1 MLLPEAY
8 AVPNNCAITLAAA
21 LLGLLVGSFLN
32 VVIHRLPKMMQR
44 ETANFVALERG
55 EALPHAGR
63 YDLLLPRS
71 ACPHCNTRL
80 PAHHNVP
87 ILSWLL
93 LRGRCSQCRAPI
105 GLRYPVVELLGAA
118 LFALAAW
125 KFGAGITGLAV
136 MCCCAV
142 LVALAFIDAETMLLP
157 DALTLPLL
165 WLGLLVNLG
174 HRIAPLPDAVL
185 GAAGGYAALWL
196 IFWAFKLA
204 TGKEGLGYGDFKL
217 MAALG
222 AWLGWQAL
230 PLVLLTASAL
240 GAAVGIALV
249 VSGRHERG
257 QAIPFGPYLAIAGM
271 LALLYGSDWLAFG
284 IYDY

>member
-1 MLLPEAY
+1 MPLLEAY
-8 AVPNNCAITLAAA
+8 ALTNNSAITLAAA

-32 VVIHRLPKMMQR
+32 VVIHRLPKMMLR
-44 ETANFVALERG
+44 ETDNFVAQERG

-63 YDLLLPRS
+63 YDLMLPRS
-71 ACPHCNTRL
+71 ACPHCQTRL

-87 ILSWLL
+87 VLSWLL
-93 LRGRCSQCRAPI
+93 LRGRCGECRAPI
-105 GLRYPVVELLGAA
+105 GLRYPAVELLAAA

-125 KFGAGITGLAV
+125 RFGAGLTGLAI
-136 MCCCAV
+136 MGCCAF
-142 LVALAFIDAETMLLP
+142 LIALAFIDAETMLLP

-174 HRIAPLPDAVL
+174 HRIVPLPEAVL
-185 GAAGGYAALWL
+185 GAAGGYVLLWL
-196 IFWAFKLA
+196 IFWGFKLV

-230 PLVLLTASAL
+230 PLVLLSASAL
-240 GAAVGIALV
+240 GAVVGIALV
-249 VSGRHERG
+249 ASGRHDRN

-271 LALLYGSDWLAFG
+271 LALLYGSDWLSFG
-284 IYDY
+284 VYDY

>member
-1 MLLPEAY
+1 MSFLDAY
-8 AVPNNCAITLAAA
+8 GIPHNTAISLMAG

-32 VVIHRLPKMMQR
+32 VVIHRLPKMMLR
-44 ETANFVALERG
+44 ETANFVAHERG

-71 ACPHCNTRL
+71 TCPHCQTAL

-87 ILSWLL
+87 VLSWLL
-93 LRGRCSQCRAPI
+93 LRGRCGECKAPI
-105 GLRYPVVELLGAA
+105 GVRYPAVELLTAA
-118 LFALAAW
+118 VFALVAW
-125 KFGAGITGLAV
+125 HFGAGLTGLAA
-136 MCCCAV
+136 MTCCAF
-142 LVALAFIDAETMLLP
+142 LIALGCIDAETMLLP
-157 DALTLPLL
+157 DDLTLPLL
-165 WLGLLVNLG
+165 WLGLLVNLN
-174 HRIAPLPDAVL
+174 HRIVPLQDAVL
-185 GAAGGYAALWL
+185 GAAIGYASLWL
-196 IFWAFKLA
+196 IFWIFKLA

-230 PLVLLTASAL
+230 PFVLLSASAL
-240 GAAVGIALV
+240 GAIAGIALV
-249 VSGRHERG
+249 LAKRHERG

-271 LALLYGSDWLAFG
+271 LALLYGGNWLSFG